1 MSICILIPGLPFKG
15 RQHGAAAKGRFSNHA
30 SFEKRLSMLGLNEIL
45 NLAL

>member
-15 RQHGAAAKGRFSNHA
+15 GSSCQRKILQHAC
-30 SFEKRLSMLGLNEIL
+30 FEKRLSMLGLNEIL